1 MQISWVV
8 VSAARYAENRIA
20 RPYFSKGTG
29 HIIRVEDPSKNWQ
42 FSLER
47 SPRQERKKTPSE
59 LRGSTPPALRSLQ
72 NDLSPSD
79 RIRSR

>member
-47 SPRQERKKTPSE
+47 SPRQERKRPRPSFE
-59 LRGSTPPALRSLQ
+59 AQLHPPYAA
-72 NDLSPSD
+72 
-79 RIRSR
+79 SRTTFPLPTA